1 MNLRDILVIA
11 YYFPPMGMS
20 GVQRTMKFVK
30 YLPQFGWRPTV
41 LTVAPT
47 GYFAQDE
54 TMLEELAGRDVEI
67 VRVGSLDPNW
77 LFRKKGTVKM
87 PSETIRK
94 MFQMVSDSFFV
105 PDNKILWR
113 KKAMLKAEELFAK
126 KNFEVIF
133 ATAPPWTDFLIG
145 MELRYKYNVPL
156 VVDYRDSWLHNPFK
170 YYPTPLHTYL
180 NFRLEKKVLRSAS
193 RIITTNRKV
202 KELILK
208 KHLTMQYN
216 DITILSQGFDPED
229 FPTNTQARNDGKMKI
244 THAGAFYGKRTPSVF
259 LHALQKLC
267 SHSPQMRER
276 IAVEF
281 IGKERD
287 DEKKL
292 VEKLQLQNIVSFSGY
307 LNHRECV
314 ARLCASDI
322 LFIAMDNDVQS
333 PGKLY
338 EYFGTQKPILASI
351 PDGYLKQ
358 TIENSGVG
366 ICVTPK
372 SVDEMTKAIAT
383 LYQKFERRELPQASD
398 EFVQQFDREKLTGEL
413 SKIFGFLIFD

>member
-1 MNLRDILVIA
+1 MRDILVIA

-30 YLPQFGWRPTV
+30 YLPEYGWRPTV

-54 TMLEELAGRDVEI
+54 TMLEELAGRDIEI

-77 LFRKKGTVKM
+77 FFRKKGTVKM
-87 PSETIRK
+87 PSELTRK
-94 MFQMVSDSFFV
+94 MFQMVSDTFFV
-105 PDNKILWR
+105 PDNKLLWK
-113 KKAMLKAEELFAK
+113 KKALQKADELFNK
-126 KNFEVIF
+126 KKFEIIF

-180 NFRLEKKVLRSAS
+180 NFRLEKKILRSAS

-216 DITILSQGFDPED
+216 DIHILSQGFDPED
-229 FPTNTQARNDGKMKI
+229 FPPDGITRSNGKMKI
-244 THAGAFYGKRTPSVF
+244 THAGTFYGKRTPAVF
-259 LHALQKLC
+259 LSAMQKLC
-267 SHSPQMRER
+267 AQHPQMRER
-276 IAVEF
+276 IEVEF

-287 DEKKL
+287 DERKY

-307 LNHRECV
+307 LDHRECV
-314 ARLCASDI
+314 ARLYASDI
-322 LFIAMDNDVQS
+322 LYIAMDNDVQS

-338 EYFGTQKPILASI
+338 EYFGARKPILASI

-366 ICVTPK
+366 ICVAPK
-372 SVDEMTKAIAT
+372 NVDEMVKAVAM
-383 LYQKFERRELPQASD
+383 LYQKFERKELPQANE
-398 EFVQQFDREKLTGEL
+398 EFVRQYDRRKLTGEL